1 MIAWFARNGV
11 AANIVM
17 LAVMI
22 AGAWTLWQDKIPLEV
37 FQDVPSRF
45 ISVNVPYPASSP
57 EEVEETIVLKIEEA
71 IQQVG
76 GIKHINST
84 AGSGGGSVFIE
95 VQEGLDPRTVHG
107 RREDPRRCHLRIF
120 PPSRRSPSFRWMTPF
135 TPSSRSSSAPTWPS
149 GI

>member
-45 ISVNVPYPASSP
+45 ISINVPYPASSP
-57 EEVEETIVLKIEEA
+57 AKDARHLVVAATAFSITFCRHEA
-71 IQQVG
+71 RPI
-76 GIKHINST
+76 
-84 AGSGGGSVFIE
+84 
-95 VQEGLDPRTVHG
+95 P
-107 RREDPRRCHLRIF
+107 
-120 PPSRRSPSFRWMTPF
+120 
-135 TPSSRSSSAPTWPS
+135 
-149 GI
+149 

>member
-45 ISVNVPYPASSP
+45 ISINVPYPASSP

-84 AGSGGGSVFIE
+84 AGSGGGNVFIE
-95 VQEGLDPRTVHG
+95 VQEGLDPRTG
-107 RREDPRRCHLRIF
+107 TPTRTTRRRLHVDLDLPYGDAYG
-120 PPSRRSPSFRWMTPF
+120 PF
-135 TPSSRSSSAPTWPS
+135 IDARLAD
-149 GI
+149 GDRG